1 MRMKRFVLLV
11 ALVVSSYGLL
21 GAQNQP
27 FAIAIEPVEIE
38 GLAGIQSY
46 AFGQADGKWLIV
58 GGRLDGLHRRQPW
71 AAFDVAGHNTR
82 LFVVDPADRQV
93 WTAGLDALPPA
104 IAEQLSAT
112 NIAFHQQGDQLYC
125 VGGYGYSATLGDHTT
140 YDKLTAIDVPRVID
154 AVIDGEPYA
163 PYFRQIADPD
173 LQVTGGKL
181 KKIYDTFYLLGG
193 QKFLGRYNPMGPNHG
208 PGFVQEYTNS
218 IRRFELID
226 DGTTLTL
233 VKRPAHAD
241 AVNLHRRDY
250 NAEAQILPNGEEGIT
265 MFSGVFRPDANL
277 PFLDAVDVDS
287 SGYTVQADFQ
297 QRYNHYH
304 CPVLPIYS
312 AQANEMH
319 SVFFGGI
326 AQFYEADGVLV
337 QDDNVPF
344 VKTIARVTRDAA
356 GQLTEYKLPVEMPT
370 LLGAG
375 AEFIPELSNPHYAN
389 RVFKLDELPNDTTLL
404 GHIFG
409 GISSAALNIFFIN
422 DGTQS
427 VASPTVFRVYLIK
440 DQASATQDE
449 RSGATGFDLQ
459 VFPNPS
465 SGEVTLTYQL
475 AERGQVLLTVRDLAG
490 RVLQAETFS
499 NQPVG
504 AHTTTLRM
512 DRLPP
517 NGVYL
522 LTLRAG
528 QMETT
533 KRLVLRG

>member
-1 MRMKRFVLLV
+1 MKRLILLV
-11 ALVVSSYGLL
+11 AFAVASYGWVI
-21 GAQNQP
+21 AQGQP
-27 FAIAIEPVEIE
+27 FRIAIEAVQIE
-38 GLAGIQSY
+38 ALAGIQSY

-71 AAFDVAGHNTR
+71 AAFDEAGHNTR
-82 LFVVDPADRQV
+82 LFVVDPTARQV
-93 WTAGLDALPPA
+93 WTAGLDALPTP

-112 NIAFHQQGDQLYC
+112 NMAFHQDGDQLYC
-125 VGGYGYSATLGDHTT
+125 VGGYGYSATVGNHTT
-140 YDKLTAIDVPRVID
+140 HDKLTVIDVPRVID

-218 IRRFELID
+218 IRRFRLVD
-226 DGTTLTL
+226 DGTALTL
-233 VKRPAHAD
+233 VKQPAHTD

-265 MFSGVFRPDANL
+265 MFSGVFRPDADL

-312 AQANEMH
+312 AEANEMH

-326 AQFYEADGVLV
+326 AQFYEADGALV

-375 AEFIPELSNPHYAN
+375 AEFIPDLRHPHYAN

-409 GISSAALNIFFIN
+409 GISSSALNIFFIN
-422 DGTQS
+422 NGTQS

-459 VFPNPS
+459 LYPNPS
-465 SGEVTLTYQL
+465 SGTVTLTYQL
-475 AERGQVLLTVRDLAG
+475 PERGRVELTVRDLAG
-490 RVLQAETFS
+490 RILQTQIFS

-504 AHTTTLRM
+504 PHTATLRT
-512 DRLPP
+512 DRFPP

-522 LTLRAG
+522 LTLRVGKA
-528 QMETT
+528 EVT